1 MTIEVK
7 PLNAV
12 VYNQDKVN
20 MTDVIAPPYDVI
32 SDEYRDELEKRSVY
46 NVVKLILANNNT
58 DVNDE
63 NNRYNEAY
71 KNYTEWQK
79 EGVLVQ
85 TEKPC
90 ILYVIQ
96 NYEKNGKKYTRKGF
110 IARNRIEDFANKNI
124 MPHEYTMGGPKEDRL
139 NLTKKCNCYIM
150 WLGWDGHLI
159 KIKM

>member
-7 PLNAV
+7 PLNAI

-71 KNYTEWQK
+71 KNYTQWQK

-96 NYEKNGKKYTRKGF
+96 NYEKNGKKYTRKGLLQETELK
-110 IARNRIEDFANKNI
+110 ILQTKTLCLTNI
-124 MPHEYTMGGPKEDRL
+124 QWVGQ
-139 NLTKKCNCYIM
+139 KKI
-150 WLGWDGHLI
+150 D
-159 KIKM
+159 